1 VWKWTFALSAP
12 PALWINVTAAQRPS
26 AMPMPRV
33 MRRVQAKMRRTKM
46 RKVGVASAGSR
57 SSSRRSEQLAVSR
70 QLAMH
75 GLDSQLCGDFA
86 GRMSAHA
93 VGYRENLQRPIDE
106 KSILVDLS
114 MLAYIARTIGLYQ
127 HAMPPFL

>member
-26 AMPMPRV
+26 AMPMPRA

-46 RKVGVASAGSR
+46 RKVGVTSAGSR
-57 SSSRRSEQLAVSR
+57 SSSRRT
-70 QLAMH
+70 
-75 GLDSQLCGDFA
+75 
-86 GRMSAHA
+86 
-93 VGYRENLQRPIDE
+93 